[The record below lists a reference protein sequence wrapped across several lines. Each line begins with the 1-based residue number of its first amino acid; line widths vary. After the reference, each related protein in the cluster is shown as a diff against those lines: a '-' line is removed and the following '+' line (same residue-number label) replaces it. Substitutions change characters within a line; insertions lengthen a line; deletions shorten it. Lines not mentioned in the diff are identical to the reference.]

1 MLRKGKSICLV
12 FVWFCFV
19 LFVISSVSHMQMDG
33 QLPIQIWA
41 VVIVLN
47 GFLKRKEKKKE
58 KETKDMKL
66 KERGSWRS

>member
-47 GFLKRKEKKKE
+47 GFLKRKKKKKE